1 VNGKTRPKKQ
11 IRKIFSKKEGFLHLC
26 DEIMN
31 VFDADWLFGGGSREP
46 CLTGEKG
53 KGNEGP
59 RLK

>member
-1 VNGKTRPKKQ
+1 M
-11 IRKIFSKKEGFLHLC
+11 C

-31 VFDADWLFGGGSREP
+31 VFDEDWLFGGGSREP

-53 KGNEGP
+53 KGNEEP

>member
-1 VNGKTRPKKQ
+1 M
-11 IRKIFSKKEGFLHLC
+11 C

-31 VFDADWLFGGGSREP
+31 VFDADWLYGGGSREP
-46 CLTGEKG
+46 YLIGEKG